1 MRVAKRPSRRDFIK
15 EAGLMAGGAAL
26 VGHRETLLAEPHPMP
41 APQVPSPHPEL
52 NGRALGWLRFLWEKA
67 TTPDDWSRWGVPH
80 PWWDQY
86 TIPGVTSYPRFDL
99 QYSAYAL
106 IVMADQTPAWR
117 EVYTRI
123 ADELASRYVTYWG
136 AVDWLT
142 QIGPDPA
149 RANYPPQ
156 FMNGIPEEHRGS
168 YDRIGWTANGVEPW
182 GLQEDPIGAD
192 GNLFYRGWLNLT
204 LSIYRYVSGDDK
216 WERPF
221 AVTGYRDQEFEW
233 DHHRL
238 VEHLERQWGDH
249 PEGPHCENTKVWPFC
264 NSAAALG
271 QYLYDRIHGTGRS
284 LVVGSWL
291 EYVRDNYMGVSSDGR
306 LEWFTSWY
314 DPLVGHKANG
324 GPAAGLDTAF
334 LLLPQEPELAAFVY
348 EATANVQGWNDPR
361 APARPSPTGLL
372 LARELG
378 DETAVARLSAAAE
391 AAFDPRYFGAH
402 EEMFGWWFGL
412 PESYPRG
419 QRSAVMMISEI
430 GREGDWA
437 WAFQAPHLDKYDAP
451 TVEGV
456 DYPSLG
462 VQQAWN
468 DPASGVLH
476 VATYAVTPDRRGQ
489 QTTWRVTNVPRT
501 EEIFIL
507 IDGQPFDRFA
517 VEAPGTIRLDAEI
530 GEHRYQIFTGYRGE
544 GAQGRQAERAAQEPA
559 RASAVAAASRTAGA
573 GSGPG
578 NIMTPPTCACC
589 RGVTATGPTP

>member
-1 MRVAKRPSRRDFIK
+1 MSADKRPNRRDFLK
-15 EAGLMAGGAAL
+15 GAGLAAGAAAM
-26 VGHRETLLAEPHPMP
+26 GAYP
-41 APQVPSPHPEL
+41 AGLFAAPRALPTPQVPSPHPEL
-52 NGRALGWLRFLWEKA
+52 NDRALGWLRFLWEKS

-106 IVMADQTPAWR
+106 VVMADQTPAWR

-156 FMNGIPEEHRGS
+156 FLAGIPEELRGE

-233 DHHRL
+233 DHHRIA
-238 VEHLERQWGDH
+238 EHLERQWRDH
-249 PEGPHCENTKVWPFC
+249 PEGPHCENTKIWPFC
-264 NSAAALG
+264 NAAAALG
-271 QYLYDRIHGTGRS
+271 QYLYDRIHGTERS
-284 LVVGSWL
+284 LVVRSWI

-314 DPLVGHKANG
+314 DPLIDHKANG
-324 GPAAGLDTAF
+324 GPGAGLDAAF
-334 LLLPQEPELAAFVY
+334 LMLPQEPEIAALVY
-348 EATANVQGWNDPR
+348 EATANAQGWSDPA

-378 DETAVARLSAAAE
+378 DETAVQRLSAAAE
-391 AAFDPRYFGAH
+391 AAFDPRFFG
-402 EEMFGWWFGL
+402 ESGEMFGWWFGL
-412 PESYPRG
+412 PEPYPRG
-419 QRSAVMMISEI
+419 QRSAVMMLSEI
-430 GREGDWA
+430 GVGGDWA
-437 WAFQAPHLDKYDAP
+437 WAFQAPHLDKYNAP
-451 TVEGV
+451 TVEGI
-456 DYPSLG
+456 DYPSIG
-462 VQQAWN
+462 VRQAWN
-468 DPASGVLH
+468 DAEAGVLH
-476 VATYAVTPDRRGQ
+476 VATYAVTPDRRGAD
-489 QTTWRVTNVPRT
+489 TTWRVTDIPSTGGVTVRV
-501 EEIFIL
+501 
-507 IDGQPFDRFA
+507 DGQPFDRFE
-517 VEAPGTIRLDAEI
+517 VEGPGTIRLDAEI
-530 GEHRYQIFTGYRGE
+530 GEHRYEIFTGYRGPASAGVQARRE
-544 GAQGRQAERAAQEPA
+544 ASGRTD
-559 RASAVAAASRTAGA
+559 ASAVLAASRASTGSVAAVARSGA
-573 GSGPG
+573 RGVVAPPP
-578 NIMTPPTCACC
+578 PPTCACC
-589 RGVTATGPTP
+589 

>member
-1 MRVAKRPSRRDFIK
+1 MRPHNRPSRRDFIK
-15 EAGLMAGGAAL
+15 GAGLAAGGAAL
-26 VGHRETLLAEPHPMP
+26 GARPSLLFASPRALP
-41 APQVPSPHPEL
+41 APQVPARHPEL
-52 NGRALGWLRFLWEKA
+52 NDRALGWLRFLWEKA

-80 PWWDQY
+80 PWWDRY

-123 ADELASRYVTYWG
+123 ADELARRYVTYWG

-149 RANYPPQ
+149 RGDYPPQ
-156 FMNGIPEEHRGS
+156 FLAQIPEELRGS

-238 VEHLERQWGDH
+238 VEHLERQWRDH
-249 PEGPHCENTKVWPFC
+249 PEGPHCENTKIWPFC

-271 QYLYDRIHGTGRS
+271 QHLYDRIHGTERS
-284 LVVGSWL
+284 LVVGGWL

-314 DPLVGHKANG
+314 DPLIGHKANG
-324 GPAAGLDTAF
+324 GPGAGLDAAF
-334 LLLPQEPELAAFVY
+334 LILPQEPELAAFVY
-348 EATANVQGWNDPR
+348 EATANAQGWNDPR
-361 APARPSPTGLL
+361 QPARPSPTGLL

-378 DETAVARLSAAAE
+378 DETAVARLSEAAE
-391 AAFDPRYFGAH
+391 ASFDPRFFGEH

-412 PESYPRG
+412 PEAYPRG
-419 QRSAVMMISEI
+419 QRSAVMMLSEI
-430 GREGDWA
+430 GRGGDWS
-437 WAFQAPHLDKYDAP
+437 WAFQAPHLDKYGAP

-456 DYPSLG
+456 DYPSMG
-462 VQQAWN
+462 VRQAWN
-468 DPASGVLH
+468 DPASGMLH
-476 VATYAVTPDRRGQ
+476 VATYALGPDRRGQ
-489 QTTWRVTNVPRT
+489 ETAWRVSNVPST
-501 EEIFIL
+501 GEVTVL
-507 IDGQPFDRFA
+507 IDGQPFDRFE
-517 VEAPGTIRLDAEI
+517 VESPGTIRLDTDI
-530 GEHRYQIFTGYRGE
+530 GEHRYQISTGWRGGG
-544 GAQGRQAERAAQEPA
+544 GAPPRREAAAPGRPTGA
-559 RASAVAAASRTAGA
+559 RA
-573 GSGPG
+573 GPG
-578 NIMTPPTCACC
+578 GASTATAATGALATDASGGAAPPPPPTCACC
-589 RGVTATGPTP
+589 